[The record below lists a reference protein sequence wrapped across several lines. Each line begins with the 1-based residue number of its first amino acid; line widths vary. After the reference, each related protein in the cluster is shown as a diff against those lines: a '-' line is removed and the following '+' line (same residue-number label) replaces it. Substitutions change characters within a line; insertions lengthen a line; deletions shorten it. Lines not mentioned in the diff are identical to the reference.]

1 MLIILFQFL
10 SILSYLQV
18 NKVQKNLERIIYKN
32 KIGFTVLGKN
42 VVIVPFDY
50 DLEPKGQRNIARY
63 IAFDTIN
70 NANSTGLIVK
80 EKIVDLDNTA
90 YFDSIINNKLY
101 AFLVEKKF
109 SPLNDSDNQPK
120 ICDNFFIGG
129 NGFYAVYKNKKYGYI
144 NVKGN

>member
-70 NANSTGLIVK
+70 NANSTK
-80 EKIVDLDNTA
+80 FPEEFNR
-90 YFDSIINNKLY
+90 DS
-101 AFLVEKKF
+101 V
-109 SPLNDSDNQPK
+109 PT
-120 ICDNFFIGG
+120 
-129 NGFYAVYKNKKYGYI
+129 VT
-144 NVKGN
+144 